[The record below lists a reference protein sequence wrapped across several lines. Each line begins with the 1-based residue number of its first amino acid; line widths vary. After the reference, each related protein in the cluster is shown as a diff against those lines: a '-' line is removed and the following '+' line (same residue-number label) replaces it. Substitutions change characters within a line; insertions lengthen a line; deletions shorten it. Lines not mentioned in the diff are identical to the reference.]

1 MAIYHKLLN
10 SIDMEKLKI
19 LNLNFSFQR
28 AAHYHINGGM
38 LLMGVVLLA
47 MFLANSPWGDIYA
60 SFWNYEVHLQIGEF
74 NFFSHN
80 GHHMTLMTFINDAL
94 MAVFFFSVGLEI
106 KREILVGELSS
117 FRQALLPIV
126 AACGGMLVPVL
137 IYYFMTAGTPAQ
149 SGLAIPMA
157 TDIAFSLGVLSLF
170 GKRVPLSLKVFLTA
184 FAVVD
189 DIGGILVIA
198 LFYTSHLSVNYLIAS
213 AGILLILCGGNF
225 FRVRNRW
232 FYIFWGVIMWY
243 LFLQSGIHATIAG
256 VVAAFT
262 VPATPH
268 YKIGKYINRIRENIA
283 VFPASDKESVV
294 LSKMQIN
301 VLKSIES
308 SSDRVIS
315 PLQSLED
322 SLHGMVNYIILPLFA
337 FANAGVSLTADHG
350 GLEVGM
356 ATWAVLA
363 GLLAGKFAGIYFFTW
378 LVIKMGFA
386 GLLKGM
392 TWVNLTGICLLG
404 GIGFTVSLFIAN
416 LSFGDSPVLLTQAKM
431 GVILGIRIL
440 NFSVGF
446 LPGALDRE
454 QKQIMELLEQ
464 LWDDGVT
471 VVTAAGNNGPGAGTV
486 TAPGISRKVITVG
499 ASDDRSSP
507 GERRGGYSGSGPTGC
522 CIMKPEIFLIGF
534 ADVEAG
540 HLHQIFQ

>member
-1 MAIYHKLLN
+1 
-10 SIDMEKLKI
+10 MEQLKF
-19 LNLNFSFQR
+19 LGLNFPFQR
-28 AAHYHINGGM
+28 ATHYHVNGGM

-47 MFLANSPWGDIYA
+47 MLLANSPWGDAYA
-60 SFWNYEVHLQIGEF
+60 AFWNYEIRLQIGEF
-74 NFFSHN
+74 NFFSHS

-117 FRQALLPIV
+117 IRKALLPIV

-198 LFYTSHLSVNYLIAS
+198 LFYSSHLDMSYILASVGVLV
-213 AGILLILCGGNF
+213 ILCGGNF
-225 FRVRNRW
+225 CRVRNRW
-232 FYIFWGVIMWY
+232 FYICWGVLLWY

-256 VVAAFT
+256 VIVAFT

-268 YKIGKYINRIRENIA
+268 YKIGKYINHIRESISL
-283 VFPASDKESVV
+283 FPVSDKESIV
-294 LSKMQIN
+294 LNKGQIN
-301 VLKSIES
+301 VLKCIES
-308 SSDRVIS
+308 SSDHVIS

-322 SLHGMVNYIILPLFA
+322 SLHGVVNYIILPLFA
-337 FANAGVSLTADHG
+337 FANAGISLTADHG
-350 GLEVGM
+350 GIEVGQP
-356 ATWAVLA
+356 TWAVMT
-363 GLLAGKFAGIYFFTW
+363 GLLVGKFVGIYFFTW
-378 LVIKMGFA
+378 LVIKTGLA

-416 LSFGDSPVLLTQAKM
+416 LSFGDMPVLLTQAKM
-431 GVILGIRIL
+431 GVILGTLLAGVLAYIVL
-440 NFSVGF
+440 KFS
-446 LPGALDRE
+446 LPSKA
-454 QKQIMELLEQ
+454 KH
-464 LWDDGVT
+464 DD
-471 VVTAAGNNGPGAGTV
+471 
-486 TAPGISRKVITVG
+486 
-499 ASDDRSSP
+499 
-507 GERRGGYSGSGPTGC
+507 
-522 CIMKPEIFLIGF
+522 
-534 ADVEAG
+534 
-540 HLHQIFQ
+540 

>member
-1 MAIYHKLLN
+1 
-10 SIDMEKLKI
+10 MEKLKI

-94 MAVFFFSVGLEI
+94 MAGFFFSVGLEI

-126 AACGGMLVPVL
+126 AACGGMLVP
-137 IYYFMTAGTPAQ
+137 
-149 SGLAIPMA
+149 
-157 TDIAFSLGVLSLF
+157 
-170 GKRVPLSLKVFLTA
+170 LSLKVFLTA

-198 LFYTSHLSVNYLIAS
+198 LFYTSHLAVNYLIAS

-283 VFPASDKESVV
+283 VFPASDKEGVV

-392 TWVNLTGICLLG
+392 TWVNLTGVCLLG
-404 GIGFTVSLFIAN
+404 GIGFTVALFIAN
-416 LSFGDSPVLLTQAKM
+416 LSFAGMPDVGVELLNQAKL
-431 GVILGIRIL
+431 GVFAGSFISGLCGYLILKK
-440 NFSVGF
+440 V
-446 LPGALDRE
+446 LPKNYR
-454 QKQIMELLEQ
+454 
-464 LWDDGVT
+464 DGQT
-471 VVTAAGNNGPGAGTV
+471 
-486 TAPGISRKVITVG
+486 
-499 ASDDRSSP
+499 
-507 GERRGGYSGSGPTGC
+507 
-522 CIMKPEIFLIGF
+522 
-534 ADVEAG
+534 
-540 HLHQIFQ
+540 

>member
-1 MAIYHKLLN
+1 
-10 SIDMEKLKI
+10 MEKLKI

-126 AACGGMLVPVL
+126 AACGGMLVP
-137 IYYFMTAGTPAQ
+137 
-149 SGLAIPMA
+149 
-157 TDIAFSLGVLSLF
+157 
-170 GKRVPLSLKVFLTA
+170 LSLKVFLTA

-198 LFYTSHLSVNYLIAS
+198 LFYTSHLAVNYLIAS

-283 VFPASDKESVV
+283 VFPASDKEGVV

-392 TWVNLTGICLLG
+392 TWVNLTGVCLLG

-431 GVILGIRIL
+431 GVILGTVL
-440 NFSVGF
+440 AGVLAYLVLQFA
-446 LPGALDRE
+446 LP
-454 QKQIMELLEQ
+454 KQPAQE
-464 LWDDGVT
+464 
-471 VVTAAGNNGPGAGTV
+471 
-486 TAPGISRKVITVG
+486 
-499 ASDDRSSP
+499 
-507 GERRGGYSGSGPTGC
+507 
-522 CIMKPEIFLIGF
+522 
-534 ADVEAG
+534 
-540 HLHQIFQ
+540 